1 LPGSAISGSIGS
13 NEVDKKERSMSNLV
27 LSLFQEVNGGNLG
40 PYNPNASEWW
50 AWAGASCFFVGVL
63 GFSIMGLRATE
74 KGRGHFAHKIL
85 VVLVAMTSY
94 IALAFTQGAERAG
107 EDTYFSYARFIDWSV
122 TTPLL
127 LLGLALLALPRARDS
142 LPLVLSIMA
151 VDLYMIATGL
161 FAGLSGEGR
170 GVWWVWFIVS
180 SLAFVVLYAMIFG
193 PLAKKAREKVK
204 AGETMQR
211 SEDPVERY
219 LGTVH
224 AGEGKWFGPMAGLLA
239 LIWLVY
245 PVVFFLDEQGIGAYT
260 HPTSDALYTIV
271 DVTAKVVY
279 GFIFLGGILAIE
291 KRAADAMGRSPQGM
305 DEEEY
310 ARFTSE
316 LTRHEGAESRH
327 KLAALSA
334 HSEDAARERGSTAP
348 SGGETIYEAKPKDAH
363 EDRED
368 GDDVLRTPRDG

>member
-1 LPGSAISGSIGS
+1 MQAKGEKHEHLGTITGSAG
-13 NEVDKKERSMSNLV
+13 KRK
-27 LSLFQEVNGGNLG
+27 NLG
-40 PYNPNASEWW
+40 PYDPGASEWW
-50 AWAGASCFFVGVL
+50 AWAGAACFLVGIV
-63 GFSIMGLRATE
+63 GFSIMGFGATE

-85 VVLVAMTSY
+85 IVLVAMTSY
-94 IALAFTQGAERAG
+94 IALPKGQGAERAG
-107 EDTYFSYARFIDWSV
+107 EDTYFGYARFVDWSV

-142 LPLVLSIMA
+142 LSLVLSIMA

-193 PLAKKAREKVK
+193 PLAKKAREKIR
-204 AGETMQR
+204 AGEAMR
-211 SEDPVERY
+211 GSGDSVERY
-219 LGTVH
+219 LGAVH
-224 AGEGKWFGPMAGLLA
+224 AGEGKWFAPMAGLLA

-245 PVVFFLDEQGIGAYT
+245 PVVFFLDEQGVGLYT
-260 HPTSDALYTIV
+260 HPTTDALYTIV

-279 GFIFLGGILAIE
+279 GFIFLGGILSIE
-291 KRAADAMGRSPQGM
+291 KRAADAMGRSPKEM

-310 ARFTSE
+310 AWFTSE

-327 KLAALSA
+327 KLASLSVG
-334 HSEDAARERGSTAP
+334 SGEAAQERGSVDP
-348 SGGETIYEAKPKDAH
+348 SGGQKIREAGP
-363 EDRED
+363 EEIPMVRED
-368 GDDVLRTPRDG
+368 DDDVRRPERDG

>member
-13 NEVDKKERSMSNLV
+13 NEVHKKERSIGNLV

-50 AWAGASCFFVGVL
+50 AWAGAACFFVGVL

-85 VVLVAMTSY
+85 IVLVAMTSY

-161 FAGLSGEGR
+161 FAGLSDEGW
-170 GVWWVWFIVS
+170 GVLV
-180 SLAFVVLYAMIFG
+180 G
-193 PLAKKAREKVK
+193 
-204 AGETMQR
+204 
-211 SEDPVERY
+211 
-219 LGTVH
+219 
-224 AGEGKWFGPMAGLLA
+224 
-239 LIWLVY
+239 LVY
-245 PVVFFLDEQGIGAYT
+245 RQQPGLRGA
-260 HPTSDALYTIV
+260 L
-271 DVTAKVVY
+271 
-279 GFIFLGGILAIE
+279 
-291 KRAADAMGRSPQGM
+291 
-305 DEEEY
+305 
-310 ARFTSE
+310 
-316 LTRHEGAESRH
+316 RHNLRPSSKEGQRES
-327 KLAALSA
+327 
-334 HSEDAARERGSTAP
+334 
-348 SGGETIYEAKPKDAH
+348 
-363 EDRED
+363 
-368 GDDVLRTPRDG
+368 

>member
-1 LPGSAISGSIGS
+1 
-13 NEVDKKERSMSNLV
+13 MSNAALLLLQQV
-27 LSLFQEVNGGNLG
+27 DVRSVRS
-40 PYNPNASEWW
+40 YNPGASEWW
-50 AWAGASCFFVGVL
+50 AWAGAACFLVAIV

-85 VVLVAMTSY
+85 IVLVAMTSY
-94 IALAFTQGAERAG
+94 IALAFTQGVERAG
-107 EDTYFSYARFIDWSV
+107 EGTYFGYARFIDWSV

-127 LLGLALLALPRARDS
+127 LLGLALLPLPRARDS

-161 FAGLSGEGR
+161 FAGLSGEDR
-170 GVWWVWFIVS
+170 GVWWVWFVVS

-193 PLAKKAREKVK
+193 PLAKKAREKVRV
-204 AGETMQR
+204 GEAMQR
-211 SEDPVERY
+211 SGDPVERY

-224 AGEGKWFGPMAGLLA
+224 AGEGKWFVPMAGLLA

-245 PVVFFLDEQGIGAYT
+245 PVIFFLDEQGVGVYT

-291 KRAADAMGRSPQGM
+291 KRAAQAMGRSPREM

-310 ARFTSE
+310 MRFASE

-327 KLAALSA
+327 KLAGLSA
-334 HSEDAARERGSTAP
+334 HPGNAAPPRAGTATSAEER
-348 SGGETIYEAKPKDAH
+348 IHEAGPKDAH
-363 EDRED
+363 ADSEGEDDAR
-368 GDDVLRTPRDG
+368 RPRRDG

>member
-1 LPGSAISGSIGS
+1 MNALA
-13 NEVDKKERSMSNLV
+13 L
-27 LSLFQEVNGGNLG
+27 LLFQQVNKGNLG
-40 PYNPNASEWW
+40 SYSPSASEWW
-50 AWAGASCFFVGVL
+50 AWAGVVCFLVGVV

-85 VVLVAMTSY
+85 IVLVAMTSY
-94 IALAFTQGAERAG
+94 IALAFTQGVERAG
-107 EDTYFSYARFIDWSV
+107 EDTYFGYARFIDWSV

-193 PLAKKAREKVK
+193 PLAKKAKEKVQ
-204 AGETMQR
+204 AGEAMQR
-211 SEDPVERY
+211 SGDPVERY
-219 LGTVH
+219 LGTIY
-224 AGEGKWFGPMAGLLA
+224 AGEGKWFAPMAGLLA
-239 LIWLVY
+239 LIWLIY

-260 HPTSDALYTIV
+260 HPTTDALYTIV

-291 KRAADAMGRSPQGM
+291 KRAADSMGRSPKDM

-310 ARFTSE
+310 LRFTSE

-327 KLAALSA
+327 KLAALST
-334 HSEDAARERGSTAP
+334 SSGEAARERGGTA
-348 SGGETIYEAKPKDAH
+348 SSDGNTIHEAEH
-363 EDRED
+363 EEVRVDRED
-368 GDDVLRTPRDG
+368 DDNVRRTPRDG

>member
-1 LPGSAISGSIGS
+1 MSTLALLVVQLISGK
-13 NEVDKKERSMSNLV
+13 D
-27 LSLFQEVNGGNLG
+27 LG
-40 PYNPNASEWW
+40 PYNPSATEWW
-50 AWAGASCFFVGVL
+50 AWAGAACFLVGIV
-63 GFSIMGLRATE
+63 GFSIMGLGATE

-85 VVLVAMTSY
+85 IVLVAMTSY
-94 IALAFTQGAERAG
+94 IALAFKQGAETAG

-161 FAGLSGEGR
+161 FAGLSGEVR
-170 GVWWVWFIVS
+170 GVWLVWFIVS
-180 SLAFVVLYAMIFG
+180 SLAFVALYAMIFG
-193 PLAKKAREKVK
+193 PLAKKAGEKVK
-204 AGETMQR
+204 AGKAMQE
-211 SEDPVERY
+211 SGDPVERY

-224 AGEGKWFGPMAGLLA
+224 AGEGKWFVPMAGLLA
-239 LIWLVY
+239 LIWLIY
-245 PVVFFLDEQGIGAYT
+245 PVIFFLDEQGVGLYT

-279 GFIFLGGILAIE
+279 GFIFLGGILGIE
-291 KRAADAMGRSPQGM
+291 KRAADAMGRSPKEM

-310 ARFTSE
+310 LRFTSE

-334 HSEDAARERGSTAP
+334 GFGETAQERGSTDP
-348 SGGETIYEAKPKDAH
+348 SRGQTTREAESEEMPMV
-363 EDRED
+363 RED
-368 GDDVLRTPRDG
+368 DDDVRRTPRDG

>member
-1 LPGSAISGSIGS
+1 
-13 NEVDKKERSMSNLV
+13 
-27 LSLFQEVNGGNLG
+27 LG
-40 PYNPNASEWW
+40 PYNPGASEWW
-50 AWAGASCFFVGVL
+50 AWAGAACFLVGIV
-63 GFSIMGLRATE
+63 GFSILGLQATE

-85 VVLVAMTSY
+85 IVLVAMTSY
-94 IALAFTQGAERAG
+94 IALAFTQGVERAG
-107 EDTYFSYARFIDWSV
+107 EDTYFGYARFIDWSI

-193 PLAKKAREKVK
+193 PLAKKAREKVQ
-204 AGETMQR
+204 AGEAMQR
-211 SEDPVERY
+211 SGEPAERY
-219 LGTVH
+219 LGTIH
-224 AGEGKWFGPMAGLLA
+224 AGEGKWFAPMAGLLA
-239 LIWLVY
+239 LTWLIY
-245 PVVFFLDEQGIGAYT
+245 PVIFFLDEQGIGAYT

-291 KRAADAMGRSPQGM
+291 KRAANTMGRSPKEM

-310 ARFTSE
+310 TRFTSE

-334 HSEDAARERGSTAP
+334 DSGEAAGERGSTIP
-348 SGGETIYEAKPKDAH
+348 SGGATTYEAEPD
-363 EDRED
+363 DVRVD
-368 GDDVLRTPRDG
+368 IGDDDGVRRTPRDG

>member
-1 LPGSAISGSIGS
+1 MSI
-13 NEVDKKERSMSNLV
+13 LA
-27 LSLFQEVNGGNLG
+27 LLLFQQVSGEDLG
-40 PYNPNASEWW
+40 PYNPSASEWW
-50 AWAGASCFFVGVL
+50 AWAGAACFLAGVV
-63 GFSIMGLRATE
+63 GFSTMGLRATE

-85 VVLVAMTSY
+85 IVLVAMTSY
-94 IALAFTQGAERAG
+94 IALAFTQGVERAG
-107 EDTYFSYARFIDWSV
+107 EDTYFGYARFIDWSV

-204 AGETMQR
+204 AGEAMQR

-239 LIWLVY
+239 LIWLIY
-245 PVVFFLDEQGIGAYT
+245 PVIFFLDEQGIGAYT
-260 HPTSDALYTIV
+260 HPTTDALYTIV
-271 DVTAKVVY
+271 DVAAKVVY

-291 KRAADAMGRSPQGM
+291 KRAADAMGRSPKEM
-305 DEEEY
+305 NEEEY
-310 ARFTSE
+310 TRFTSE

-327 KLAALSA
+327 KLAALSTN
-334 HSEDAARERGSTAP
+334 SGEAAQERGSTDS
-348 SGGETIYEAKPKDAH
+348 SGGQTTREAEPG
-363 EDRED
+363 EMRVDRED
-368 GDDVLRTPRDG
+368 NDDVRRTPGDG

>member
-1 LPGSAISGSIGS
+1 MSHAALLLLQQA
-13 NEVDKKERSMSNLV
+13 NES
-27 LSLFQEVNGGNLG
+27 SLGL
-40 PYNPNASEWW
+40 YNPNASEWW
-50 AWAGASCFFVGVL
+50 AWSGAACFLVGIV

-107 EDTYFSYARFIDWSV
+107 EDTYFSYARFVDWSV

-170 GVWWVWFIVS
+170 GVWLVWFIFS
-180 SLAFVVLYAMIFG
+180 SIAFVVLCAMIFG
-193 PLAKKAREKVK
+193 PLAKKAREKTR
-204 AGETMQR
+204 AGEAMQGSGER
-211 SEDPVERY
+211 VERY

-224 AGEGKWFGPMAGLLA
+224 AGEGKWFAPMAGLLA

-245 PVVFFLDEQGIGAYT
+245 PVIFFLDEQGVGVYT
-260 HPTSDALYTIV
+260 HPTTDALYTIV
-271 DVTAKVVY
+271 DVMAKVVY

-291 KRAADAMGRSPQGM
+291 RRAAQAMGRSPKQM

-310 ARFTSE
+310 VRFTSE

-327 KLAALSA
+327 KLAALPAHPGTAAPSRAGTATSA
-334 HSEDAARERGSTAP
+334 EQKIHEGGPEDARADSEGEDDARRP
-348 SGGETIYEAKPKDAH
+348 Q
-363 EDRED
+363 
-368 GDDVLRTPRDG
+368 RDG

>member
-1 LPGSAISGSIGS
+1 MSTLALLVVQRISGK
-13 NEVDKKERSMSNLV
+13 D
-27 LSLFQEVNGGNLG
+27 LG
-40 PYNPNASEWW
+40 PYNPSASEWW
-50 AWAGASCFFVGVL
+50 AWAGAACFLVGVV
-63 GFSIMGLRATE
+63 GFSTMGLRATE

-85 VVLVAMTSY
+85 IVLVAMTSY
-94 IALAFTQGAERAG
+94 IALAFKQGVERAG
-107 EDTYFSYARFIDWSV
+107 EDTYFGYARFIDWSV

-170 GVWWVWFIVS
+170 GVWLVWFIVS

-193 PLAKKAREKVK
+193 PLAKKAKEKVQ
-204 AGETMQR
+204 AGEAMQG
-211 SEDPVERY
+211 SGDPVERY
-219 LGTVH
+219 LGTIH
-224 AGEGKWFGPMAGLLA
+224 AGEGKWFAPMAGLLA
-239 LIWLVY
+239 LIWLIY
-245 PVVFFLDEQGIGAYT
+245 PVIFFLDEQGVGLYT

-291 KRAADAMGRSPQGM
+291 KRAADAMGRSPKEM

-327 KLAALSA
+327 KLATLSA
-334 HSEDAARERGSTAP
+334 DFGEAAQERGSTVPA
-348 SGGETIYEAKPKDAH
+348 GGETIH
-363 EDRED
+363 ESGLEEMPMVRED
-368 GDDVLRTPRDG
+368 DDEVRRLERDG

>member
-1 LPGSAISGSIGS
+1 
-13 NEVDKKERSMSNLV
+13 MSNLA
-27 LSLFQEVNGGNLG
+27 LSLFQQVNGGNLG
-40 PYNPNASEWW
+40 PYNPSASEWW
-50 AWAGASCFFVGVL
+50 AWAGAACFLVGVV

-85 VVLVAMTSY
+85 IVLVAMTSY
-94 IALAFTQGAERAG
+94 IALAFTQGVERAG

-193 PLAKKAREKVK
+193 PLANKAKEKIK
-204 AGETMQR
+204 AGEAMQR
-211 SEDPVERY
+211 SGDLVERY
-219 LGTVH
+219 LGTIHV
-224 AGEGKWFGPMAGLLA
+224 GEGRWFAPMAGLLA
-239 LIWLVY
+239 LIWVIY
-245 PVVFFLDEQGIGAYT
+245 PVIFFLDEQGIGAYT
-260 HPTSDALYTIV
+260 HPTTDALYTIV
-271 DVTAKVVY
+271 DVAAKVVY

-291 KRAADAMGRSPQGM
+291 KRAADAMGRSPKEM
-305 DEEEY
+305 EEEY
-310 ARFTSE
+310 MRFTSE
-316 LTRHEGAESRH
+316 LTRHEGAESHH

-334 HSEDAARERGSTAP
+334 DSGEAARESGSTAP
-348 SGGETIYEAKPKDAH
+348 SGGETIYEAEAKDAH

-368 GDDVLRTPRDG
+368 GDDVRRTPRDG

>member
-1 LPGSAISGSIGS
+1 LPGSAISSSIGS
-13 NEVDKKERSMSNLV
+13 DEVDKKERSMSNLV

-85 VVLVAMTSY
+85 IVLVAMTSY

-180 SLAFVVLYAMIFG
+180 SLAFVVLYAIIFG

-204 AGETMQR
+204 AGEAMQR
-211 SEDPVERY
+211 SGDPVERY

-239 LIWLVY
+239 LMWLIY
-245 PVVFFLDEQGIGAYT
+245 PVIFFLDEQGIG
-260 HPTSDALYTIV
+260 
-271 DVTAKVVY
+271 

-291 KRAADAMGRSPQGM
+291 KRAADAMGRSPKEM
-305 DEEEY
+305 DEVEY
-310 ARFTSE
+310 TRFTSE

-334 HSEDAARERGSTAP
+334 DSEDAARERGSTAP
-348 SGGETIYEAKPKDAH
+348 SGGETIYEAEPKDAH

-368 GDDVLRTPRDG
+368 GDDVRRTPRDG